1 MDTLVWIT
9 AVYIV
14 LTKYL
19 DCWTTVRFVRTAD
32 VETNAFACCLMRRF
46 GFVRAVWGIFA
57 FASLWAIALAACAA
71 GSVNASAAWG
81 YTLLGSFVGTV
92 QAAVAVTNAT
102 GRLNIITRFV
112 YMVHTCRFIRR

>member
-14 LTKYL
+14 LTKCL
-19 DCWTTVRFVRTAD
+19 DCLTTVRFVRTAE
-32 VETNAFACCLMRRF
+32 VETNAFASCLMRRF

-71 GSVNASAAWG
+71 GSVSASAAWG

-102 GRLNIITRFV
+102 GRLNIITRLV
-112 YMVHTCRFIRR
+112 YKVHLRS